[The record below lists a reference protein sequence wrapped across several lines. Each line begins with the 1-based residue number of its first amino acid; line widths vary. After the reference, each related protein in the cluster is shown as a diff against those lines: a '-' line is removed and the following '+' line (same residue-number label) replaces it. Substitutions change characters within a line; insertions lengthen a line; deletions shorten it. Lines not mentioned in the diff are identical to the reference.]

1 MVFFGIKS
9 KELVV
14 MKKLAIFASGSGT
27 NAQKII
33 EYFLLDRSAE
43 VAIVLSNKKNAM
55 ALNRA
60 KQFNIPAI
68 TFSRTTFY
76 ETVEILKVLKNHNID
91 LIVLAGFLWLV
102 PDYLLKK
109 YPNKIINIHPA
120 LLPKYG
126 GKGMYGMR
134 VHQSVINS
142 GDPESG
148 ITIHNV
154 NEKYDEGAIIFQ
166 AKCRINDGDSPEML
180 AQKIHKLEHE
190 HFPRVIKKLLEK
202 L

>member
-1 MVFFGIKS
+1 MALHQATAI
-9 KELVV
+9 
-14 MKKLAIFASGSGT
+14 MKKLAIFASGNGT
-27 NAQKII
+27 NAQNII
-33 EYFLLDRSAE
+33 EYFLSDSGAE
-43 VAIVLSNKKNAM
+43 VVILLSNKQNAM
-55 ALNRA
+55 VLNRA
-60 KQFNIPAI
+60 KQYKVPTI
-68 TFSRTTFY
+68 TFNRTTFY
-76 ETVEILKVLKNHNID
+76 ETGEIIKVLENHNID
-91 LIVLAGFLWLV
+91 LIILAGFLWLV

-109 YPNKIINIHPA
+109 YPNRIINIHPA

-142 GDPESG
+142 GDTESG
-148 ITIHNV
+148 ITVHFV

-166 AKCRINDGDSPEML
+166 AKCKVNEGDSPEML

-190 HFPRVIKKLLEK
+190 HFPAVIEKLLAD